1 MSKEKID
8 ENFVNALKAVGKS
21 AFNASKPALK
31 DAASGIAKKAGKKL
45 FRKAAKAGIKKF
57 GKKSTRALL
66 NTAKSVAK
74 NKEVQD
80 ISKEAVKNATQW
92 GTDKLKKSFS
102 KKQPVRTQE
111 ELVESFSKL
120 VDKSL
125 CNEAYGLALKAGLT
139 GLKGIAKGT
148 AKTVGKRG
156 LKGLK
161 TANKGKLISN
171 IGSAIVDDVKDTAL
185 AAYDGSPLGL
195 IGNTFMDEKGNWGF
209 NPIRGIKKNIIGKVK
224 TFDNFTLGGLG
235 QMAYDAITNNS
246 KNEEDKKAKVKK
258 AKVKKTNT

>member
-57 GKKSTRALL
+57 GKKGTRALL
-66 NTAKSVAK
+66 NTAKNVAK

-92 GTDKLKKSFS
+92 GADKLKKSFS
-102 KKQPVRTQE
+102 KKQPIRTQE

-246 KNEEDKKAKVKK
+246 KDEEDKKAKVKK
-258 AKVKKTNT
+258 AKVKKANT